1 MEAERTVSAIR
12 NGAGFANAPADQRD
26 AVVER
31 VFGLG
36 RVCHYVPLTI
46 SSVNGLLQAAGRR
59 SLTSFAQALVALP
72 GYREQVETELLRLA
86 TPPPPGEQV
95 HEWRSS
101 HLMGH
106 RFKTEGEVDEV
117 LGVIGEELKARIRMG
132 FTVVVK

>member
-1 MEAERTVSAIR
+1 MSAIR
-12 NGAGFANAPADQRD
+12 NGAVFANAPADQRD

-31 VFGLG
+31 VFGPG
-36 RVCHYVPLTI
+36 RVCHYAPLTI

-59 SLTSFAQALVALP
+59 SLTSLAQALVALP